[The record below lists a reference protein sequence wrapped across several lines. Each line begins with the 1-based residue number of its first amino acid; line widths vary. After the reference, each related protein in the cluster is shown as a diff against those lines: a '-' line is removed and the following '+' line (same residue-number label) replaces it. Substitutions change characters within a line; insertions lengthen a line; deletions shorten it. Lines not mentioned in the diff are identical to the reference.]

1 MYRYIVMNTDEMILF
16 GEILKNNKRRF
27 IIELLLKKDLK
38 WSELEDN
45 IDKEFKIRVNPNTLS
60 FHLKYLLERGIVKK
74 SGEHYSI
81 DNKYKLVLTE
91 FFSKEVK

>member
-1 MYRYIVMNTDEMILF
+1 MVMNADEIVLF
-16 GEILKNNKRRF
+16 GETFKNNKRRF
-27 IIELLLKKDLK
+27 IIALLLKKELK

-45 IDKEFKIRVNPNTLS
+45 IDREFKIRVNPNTLS

>member
-1 MYRYIVMNTDEMILF
+1 MYRYIVMNADEIVLF
-16 GEILKNNKRRF
+16 GETFKNNKRRF
-27 IIELLLKKDLK
+27 IIELLLKKELK